1 MCSFISIS
9 PIVDTNGTGRERG
22 CHIADLSN
30 VDAFHN
36 SRNHKT
42 VIADKH
48 RLLQL
53 TEQAVSD
60 NTQGLTALFKQTTA
74 IISSGELR
82 IYSIMA
88 FIDYMQAR

>member
-1 MCSFISIS
+1 MWIQIMLDGES
-9 PIVDTNGTGRERG
+9 G
-22 CHIADLSN
+22 CRIADLSN
-30 VDAFHN
+30 VDVFHD

-60 NTQGLTALFKQTTA
+60 NTQYLIALFKQTAA
-74 IISSGELR
+74 IISSGEL
-82 IYSIMA
+82 
-88 FIDYMQAR
+88 